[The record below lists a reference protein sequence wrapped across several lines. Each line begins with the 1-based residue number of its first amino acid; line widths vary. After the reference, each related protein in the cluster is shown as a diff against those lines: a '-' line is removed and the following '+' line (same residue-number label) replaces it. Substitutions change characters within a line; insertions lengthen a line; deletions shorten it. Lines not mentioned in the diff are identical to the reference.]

1 MSSSSTTGLCKS
13 LNISLVNKD
22 TEFNRVILTLQHV
35 ESNKKFQLRFKIYP
49 DKDTSE
55 KIIDE
60 LRKDCFI
67 TLSNPQECSKLLNI
81 YTNRSI

>member
-22 TEFNRVILTLQHV
+22 TEFNRVILSLQHV
-35 ESNKKFQLRFKIYP
+35 ESNNKFQLRFKIYP

-81 YTNRSI
+81 YTN